1 MNAPVTPVL
10 GCVAATASAANS
22 YVTTTCTPVA
32 GQKVQYSTQT
42 TTTTTQYSG
51 GFQISQ
57 SVVPSTSAFA
67 DLNGVCYT
75 PGIAPDLPSIL
86 GLGAP
91 GTVDPALGLLPPA
104 LPAGCDAWPCTT
116 SGTVLSGSVNSLAD
130 VAQYYYVTDL
140 RPSMTD
146 NVPSISIGPEDDRAN
161 WQHMTTF
168 VIALGVSGTI
178 PYHADYKTAATGS
191 FADLRNGASAWPVWP
206 DPTKNYTAQPV
217 LYQAAQSIDDY
228 WHAAVN
234 GRGEYFSATNPS
246 AVVSGLTTALNSI
259 SALSGSGSAASVSN
273 PILNQSANYSFQG
286 SFKTVDWTGDVTA
299 RTLDPTT
306 ATPSTL
312 PVWSAASIL
321 NASVGAAC
329 DKRSIY
335 LMRTGTAPASTLVPF
350 TWSSDSCLTN
360 MTPAGS
366 PNTALNTAE
375 KALFGSTQVAQLSQY
390 SSMTDGTLGSVD
402 QRGQA
407 AGALMV
413 NFLRGHRGNEG
424 FATNVS
430 GKLFR
435 TRSGVLGD
443 IINAQPR
450 YVTSPQQSYADSG
463 YTAFK
468 AANATRTP
476 MVYVPANDGMVHA
489 FYAGTSSTDPLAGAE
504 AWAVIP
510 SSVAPNMYKLADTL
524 YANIH
529 SYFVDATPAVGDI
542 YDAGAAK
549 WRTVLVGGL
558 GGGGKAIYALDV
570 TDPASPQA
578 LWEFKW
584 SATCYSAGSSAT
596 WGADCHLGYT
606 FGQPL
611 ITKMSDGTWVVIFA
625 SGYNNISSPPIS
637 GDGQGYIYIV
647 NASTG
652 KVIHKVATG
661 EGTASSPAG
670 LAHLSAFVDNQL
682 INNTA
687 LRVYGGDLLGNI
699 WRLNLVGAP
708 STAPTF
714 TLVGTATDTNSVP
727 QPITTSVNLAELNGT
742 SQFLF
747 VGTGKLLGTT
757 DLADTQT
764 QSVYGIVDTLSSTTV
779 YSSLRTVLAPQQISG
794 TGSTARTVSCTGT
807 TTQCAAFSTA
817 GWVVDLPNPGE
828 RVNRDMSL
836 QSGTITFVSNLPS
849 SSACSGGG
857 TGFITSLSGLN
868 GLAVPGST
876 GISHMYNNTLVV
888 GLSVVLAGGKLYGL
902 PTGGT
907 MTQLAPVPIPM
918 APPPPVGK
926 RISWREL

>member
-1 MNAPVTPVL
+1 
-10 GCVAATASAANS
+10 
-22 YVTTTCTPVA
+22 
-32 GQKVQYSTQT
+32 
-42 TTTTTQYSG
+42 
-51 GFQISQ
+51 
-57 SVVPSTSAFA
+57 VVPSTSAFA

-75 PGIAPDLPSIL
+75 PGIAPNLPSIL

-104 LPAGCDAWPCTT
+104 LPTGCEAWPCTT
-116 SGTVLSGSVNSLAD
+116 NGAVPSGSVNSLAD

-140 RPSMTD
+140 RPSLVD

-178 PYHADYKTAATGS
+178 PYRADYKTAATGS
-191 FADLRNGASAWPVWP
+191 FANLRSGASGWPVWP
-206 DPTKNYTAQPV
+206 DPTLNYTAQPV

-259 SALSGSGSAASVSN
+259 SAQAGSGSAAAVSN
-273 PILNQSANYSFQG
+273 PILNQSSNYSFQG

-306 ATPSTL
+306 ATASAL
-312 PVWSAASIL
+312 PIWSAASKL
-321 NASVGAAC
+321 NTSVGAAC
-329 DKRSIY
+329 DNRSIY
-335 LMRTGTAPASTLVPF
+335 LMRTGSAPTSTLVPF
-350 TWSSDSCLTN
+350 TWSSDTCLSN
-360 MTPAGS
+360 MTPSGAQT
-366 PNTALNTAE
+366 TALNAAE
-375 KALFGSTQVAQLSQY
+375 KALFGAAQVATLAQY
-390 SSMTDGTLGSVD
+390 TSMTDGTLGTVN

-407 AGALMV
+407 AGAALV
-413 NFLRGHRGNEG
+413 NFLRGYRGNEG
-424 FATNVS
+424 YTTNVS

-435 TRSGVLGD
+435 TRAGVLGD
-443 IINAQPR
+443 VVNAQPR
-450 YVTSPQQSYADSG
+450 YVTSPQQSYADTG

-468 AANATRTP
+468 AANGSRTP
-476 MVYVPANDGMVHA
+476 MVYAAANDGMLHA
-489 FYAGTSSTDPLAGAE
+489 FYAGTSDTDPLGGKE

-510 SSVAPNMYKLADTL
+510 SSVAPNMYKLADTN

-542 YDAGAAK
+542 YDSAASK

-570 TDPASPQA
+570 TDPADPQA

-584 SATCYSAGSSAT
+584 SATCYSLGDSTT

-611 ITKMSDGTWVVIFA
+611 ITKMSDGTWVAIFA
-625 SGYNNISSPPIS
+625 SGYNNVNSPSIS

-652 KVIHKVATG
+652 RIIYKVATG
-661 EGTASSPAG
+661 LGTATSPAG
-670 LAHLSAFVDNQL
+670 LSSLSAFVDNQA

-687 LRVYGGDLLGNI
+687 SRVYGGDLLGNI
-699 WRLNLVGAP
+699 WRLNLAGAP
-708 STAPTF
+708 ATAPTF
-714 TLVGTATDTNSVP
+714 TLVGTATDAGGVP
-727 QPITTSVNLAELNGT
+727 QPITTSINLAELNGT

-747 VGTGKLLGTT
+747 VGTGKLLGAM

-779 YSSLRTVLAPQQISG
+779 YSNLRTVLAPQQING
-794 TGSTARTVSCTGT
+794 TGSTARTATCTGT
-807 TTQCAAFSTA
+807 TSQCAAFSTA

-828 RVNRDMSL
+828 RVNRDMTL
-836 QSGTITFVSNLPS
+836 QSGTITFASNLPS

-857 TGFITSLSGLN
+857 TGFVTSLSGLT

-876 GISHMYNNTLVV
+876 AISTAYNNTLVV
-888 GLSVVLAGGKLYGL
+888 GLSVVLAAGQLYAL

-907 MTQLAPVPIPM
+907 PSTSGGTGTGTQLAPLAIPT

-926 RISWREL
+926 RVSWREL

>member
-1 MNAPVTPVL
+1 VP
-10 GCVAATASAANS
+10 
-22 YVTTTCTPVA
+22 

-51 GFQISQ
+51 GIQISQ
-57 SVVPSTSAFA
+57 SVVPSTSALA

-91 GTVDPALGLLPPA
+91 GTVDAVLGLLPPA
-104 LPAGCDAWPCTT
+104 LPSGCEAWPCTT
-116 SGTVLSGSVNSLAD
+116 SGSLVAGSENSLAD

-140 RPSMTD
+140 RPELTD
-146 NVPSISIGPEDDRAN
+146 NVVPISFGPEDDRAK

-178 PYHADYKTAATGS
+178 PYSADYKSAATGPY
-191 FADLRNGASAWPVWP
+191 ANLRSGALNWPTWP
-206 DPTKNYTAQPV
+206 DPALNYSAQPV

-234 GRGEYFSATNPS
+234 GRGQYFSATNPS
-246 AVVSGLTTALNSI
+246 AVVSGLATTLSSI
-259 SALSGSGSAASVSN
+259 NAQTGSGSAAAVSN
-273 PILNQSANYSFQG
+273 PILNQSSNYSFQG
-286 SFKTVDWTGDVTA
+286 SFRTVDWTGDVTA

-306 ATPSTL
+306 ATPSAL

-329 DKRSIY
+329 DNRSIY
-335 LMRTGTAPASTLVPF
+335 LMRTGTEPASTLVPF
-350 TWSSDSCLTN
+350 TWSSDKCLTSSN
-360 MTPAGS
+360 LTPSGS
-366 PNTALNTAE
+366 PTTALNTAE
-375 KALFGSTQVAQLSQY
+375 KALFGATQVAQWSHY
-390 SSMTDGTLGSVD
+390 SSMTDGTLATAD

-424 FATNVS
+424 FTTNVS

-435 TRSGVLGD
+435 TRAGVLGD
-443 IINAQPR
+443 VVNGQPR
-450 YVTSPQQSYADSG
+450 YVTSPQQSYADAG

-468 AANATRTP
+468 AANGSRTP
-476 MVYVPANDGMVHA
+476 MVYVPANDGMLHA
-489 FYAGTSSTDPLAGAE
+489 FYAGTSQTDPLAGTE

-510 SSVAPNMYKLADTL
+510 SSVAPNMYKLADTN

-529 SYFVDATPAVGDI
+529 TYFVDATPAVADI
-542 YDAGAAK
+542 YDSAATK

-584 SATCYSAGSSAT
+584 STACYSQSNSAT

-611 ITKMSDGTWVVIFA
+611 ITKLSDGTWVAIFA
-625 SGYNNISSPPIS
+625 SGYNNVNSPAIS
-637 GDGQGYIYIV
+637 GDGQGYIYVV

-652 KVIHKVATG
+652 TIIHKVATG
-661 EGTASSPAG
+661 SGTAASPAG
-670 LAHLSAFVDNQL
+670 LANLSAFVDNQS

-699 WRLNLVGAP
+699 WRLNLAGAP

-714 TLVGTATDTNSVP
+714 TLVGTATDSAGVP
-727 QPITTSVNLAELNGT
+727 QPITTSINLAELNGS

-747 VGTGKLLGTT
+747 VGTGRLLGST
-757 DLADTQT
+757 DLTSTQT
-764 QSVYGIVDTLSSTTV
+764 QSVYGIIDTLSSTTV
-779 YSSLRTVLAPQQISG
+779 YSSLRAGLAPQQISG
-794 TGSTARTVSCTGT
+794 TGSTTRTASCTGT
-807 TTQCAAFSTA
+807 SSQCAAVSTT

-828 RVNRDMSL
+828 RVNRDMNL
-836 QSGTITFVSNLPS
+836 QSGTISFASNLPS

-857 TGFITSLSGLN
+857 TGFITSLSALN

-876 GISHMYNNTLVV
+876 GISTAYNNTLVV
-888 GLSVVLAGGKLYGL
+888 GLSVVLAAGQLYAL

-907 MTQLAPVPIPM
+907 PSTSVLTGTQLAPLKIPT
-918 APPPPVGK
+918 APAPPVGK
-926 RISWREL
+926 RVSWREL